1 MRLFLTRLFF
11 CFLLLGPACLLAQQD
26 QFRWR
31 VGVYGGVH
39 HYRGELESRI
49 FPPNRLLTEAETDF
63 LGYGLSLE
71 NTFDRAWS
79 WKVAYHRGRLEAND
93 LRRGWD
99 GQIQRNEGN
108 FARGLNFMAE
118 INEWSLALTYFT
130 DNDRFLG
137 RTAFISPYFSLGLG
151 LTKFDNFADLF
162 NANGEQY
169 YYWSDQTIRNAPEG
183 NPGASVLSQDQV
195 YETRLSG
202 EGGSNYATTS
212 LNLQAALGLKLRL
225 SSRLN
230 LNLEMRG
237 VQTFTDN
244 LDNFEEEDWYD
255 LYGFTSVSL
264 HYNFARRANSFR
276 GPKIYTDPYARRP
289 SELDSLGLVSRYGDL
304 RAPFDPVAAGLVAS
318 PTPPPPTIVQ
328 NFQIYLRQD
337 SVSIYKDAN
346 RLQPVQKG
354 SMFSVQDS
362 SYVPLKTVEAQL
374 RESRVLRRD
383 TTYFQLDTIQRR
395 YLIREQVYRPQ
406 PRDTVY
412 VERFWRDTL
421 VQKALPRP
429 PASNAYST
437 RPYAADSLRNAY
449 AYSPYTGNSRP
460 YTYDPY
466 AATRNSRPNQST
478 SSPVNA
484 YVGFG
489 TTPRPLPAD
498 STQPPPLSTDQ
509 KLSLMDEKL
518 DLIAWQLLRMQKNQE
533 SSPAPKTDSLPNPS
547 ALSPLRRDT
556 LPPPA
561 APTPLRPEALRPVA
575 DAQEV
580 ALLKQ
585 EVAALEK
592 RMAELQAR
600 QEQSQQEQS
609 PLDSFQLDFGLGV
622 SQLSAA
628 QQAQLK
634 TWMSQK
640 SQAGYRYRLRGYAD
654 AIGDPEKN
662 LLLSKMRTDAV
673 RNVLLQMGV
682 PMEKIEA
689 EFYGANL
696 QSLAKRRV
704 EVQIFPR

>member
-1 MRLFLTRLFF
+1 MRLYLTRLFF
-11 CFLLLGPACLLAQQD
+11 CFLLLGPACLPAQQD

-39 HYRGELESRI
+39 HYRGELENRI
-49 FPPNRLLTEAETDF
+49 FPPNRLLTEGETDF
-63 LGYGLSLE
+63 LGYGLSIE
-71 NTFDRAWS
+71 NTFARAWS

-151 LTKFDNFADLF
+151 LTMFDNFADLF
-162 NANGEQY
+162 TANGEQY

-183 NPGASVLSQDQV
+183 NPGASIISQDQV

-202 EGGSNYATTS
+202 ESGSNYATTT
-212 LNLQAALGLKLRL
+212 LNLQAALGLKFRL
-225 SSRLN
+225 GSRLN

-244 LDNFEEEDWYD
+244 LDNSEEEDWYD

-276 GPKIYTDPYARRP
+276 GPKIYADPFARQSETDSP
-289 SELDSLGLVSRYGDL
+289 GLVSRYGEL

-337 SVSIYKDAN
+337 SVTIYKDAN

-362 SYVPLKTVEAQL
+362 SYAPLTSVEAQL

-383 TTYFQLDTIQRR
+383 TTYFQLDTVQRR
-395 YLIREQVYRPQ
+395 YLIREQVYRPL

-421 VQKALPRP
+421 VQIAPPRP
-429 PASNAYST
+429 LVSNAYRA
-437 RPYAADSLRNAY
+437 RPYADSLRNAY
-449 AYSPYTGNSRP
+449 AYSPYTSNSRP
-460 YTYDPY
+460 YAYDPY
-466 AATRNSRPNQST
+466 AATRSNRTSNPALSST
-478 SSPVNA
+478 NA
-484 YVGFG
+484 FVGFG
-489 TTPRPLPAD
+489 TTPRPSPAD
-498 STQPPPLSTDQ
+498 STQLPPLSTDQ
-509 KLSLMDEKL
+509 KLNLMDEKL
-518 DLIAWQLLRMQKNQE
+518 DLIAWHLLRMQKNQE
-533 SSPAPKTDSLPNPS
+533 SSPHTQNRQPAHPLCAAAPAAGYTAPADGPS
-547 ALSPLRRDT
+547 APAPRR
-556 LPPPA
+556 PA
-561 APTPLRPEALRPVA
+561 PGGQCPGSGPAKTGSGGPREKNGRTASLANPKPAGTRP
-575 DAQEV
+575 
-580 ALLKQ
+580 
-585 EVAALEK
+585 
-592 RMAELQAR
+592 
-600 QEQSQQEQS
+600 S
-609 PLDSFQLDFGLGV
+609 G
-622 SQLSAA
+622 QLSTR
-628 QQAQLK
+628 L
-634 TWMSQK
+634 W
-640 SQAGYRYRLRGYAD
+640 AGGFA
-654 AIGDPEKN
+654 
-662 LLLSKMRTDAV
+662 T
-673 RNVLLQMGV
+673 
-682 PMEKIEA
+682 
-689 EFYGANL
+689 
-696 QSLAKRRV
+696 
-704 EVQIFPR
+704 